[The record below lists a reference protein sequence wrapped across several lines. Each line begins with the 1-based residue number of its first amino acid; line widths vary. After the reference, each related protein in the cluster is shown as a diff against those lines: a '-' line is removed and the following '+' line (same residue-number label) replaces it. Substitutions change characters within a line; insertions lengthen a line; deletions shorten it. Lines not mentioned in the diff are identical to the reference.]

1 MKKSVG
7 WGIFLMLCSTIVQA
21 IDIGDAVTSYRIPL
35 QGGGEV
41 TAQTQKQRVTLL
53 HFWASWCVPCR
64 AEMPRL
70 DKLYQ
75 RYHAQGLD
83 IVAIDMDTPDG
94 VSAAQAMMKQHR
106 FPWALADQSEVAEF
120 GRIWRLPLSILIDR
134 QGKVRQNAWAADD
147 DQGLSEATLVSQI
160 EPLLQGQAT
169 TNPVH
174 SADKSVPPTILHA
187 YARATAPGQSV
198 GVVYLTLRN
207 DGDTPDALEGAD
219 SPVAD
224 HIMLHQ
230 TQSMSGGM
238 SHMEH
243 EYHLE
248 IPAHGSV
255 DLSPGGHHLML
266 EDLDKPLVAGQ
277 TIGLD
282 LFFQKSGKVHV
293 EVPVMPLVPR

>member
-1 MKKSVG
+1 MKKSFGYAVL
-7 WGIFLMLCSTIVQA
+7 LMLFSITAKA
-21 IDIGDAVTSYRIPL
+21 IDKGVTVPAYQIPL

-41 TAQTQKQRVTLL
+41 TQQSQQHRVTLL

-70 DKLYQ
+70 DALYQ
-75 RYHAQGLD
+75 RYHSQGLD
-83 IVAIDMDTPDG
+83 IVAIDMDNPDG
-94 VSAAQAMMKQHR
+94 VEQARTMMKKLH
-106 FPWALADQSEVAEF
+106 FPWALAESSDVAGF
-120 GRIWRLPLSILIDR
+120 GRIWRLPLSILIDKE
-134 QGKVRQNAWAADD
+134 GIVRQNAWAADD
-147 DQGLSEATLVSQI
+147 DQGLSETVLLAEIQ
-160 EPLLQGQAT
+160 PLFQGHGT
-169 TNPVH
+169 TAAAH
-174 SADKSVPPTILHA
+174 SASVVAPVVLHA

-198 GVVYLTLRN
+198 GVIYLTLRN

-219 SPVAD
+219 SPRAD

-230 TQSMSGGM
+230 TQAMVGGM
-238 SHMEH
+238 SHMQH

-266 EDLDKPLVAGQ
+266 EDLDGALVAGQ

-282 LFFQKSGKVHV
+282 LYFQKAGKIHV
-293 EVPVMPLVPR
+293 DVPVMPLVPR